1 MIKNLPIANFNS
13 QIFKIKK
20 AVSQW
25 RLEIRDWILKISHW
39 HDLGFTL
46 VELLAVIV
54 VIASIGGIVFGI
66 LFASLRGSNK
76 STNVTTL
83 QQNGN
88 YALSQITKMVRN
100 ARSLEYPSPCF
111 SESTGYS
118 ATTSSIIIENADA
131 GRTTF
136 SCDNLPTGTLSSNSA
151 SLIDTSS
158 VVVTACSFTCTQNSL
173 YDFPTITVSFTL
185 SKKYSSGV
193 VDTTTPSSFQ
203 STVIMRNLK
212 D

>member
-1 MIKNLPIANFNS
+1 MIKNLPSIKFKS
-13 QIFKIKK
+13 QISKVKI
-20 AVSQW
+20 VDFQW
-25 RLEIRDWILKISHW
+25 KLTIKDWILKIFRW
-39 HDLGFTL
+39 QNLGFTL

-54 VIASIGGIVFGI
+54 VIASVSGIVFGV
-66 LFASLRGSNK
+66 LLASLRGSNK
-76 STNVTTL
+76 STNVTIL

-88 YALSQITKMVRN
+88 YALSQITKMIRN

-111 SESTGYS
+111 NETGYI
-118 ATTSSIIIENADA
+118 ATTSSIIIENPDA

-136 SCDNLPTGTLSSNSA
+136 SCNSLPNGTISSNSA
-151 SLIDTSS
+151 SLVDTSS

-173 YDFPTITVSFTL
+173 YNFPTITISFTL

-193 VDTTTPSSFQ
+193 VDATTPSSFQ

-212 D
+212 E

>member
-1 MIKNLPIANFNS
+1 MIKNVPIIANFKS
-13 QIFKIKK
+13 QISKVKM
-20 AVSQW
+20 VDSQW
-25 RLEIRDWILKISHW
+25 KLTIKDWMLKIYSCHK
-39 HDLGFTL
+39 LGFTL

-54 VIASIGGIVFGI
+54 VMASIGGIIFGV

-88 YALSQITKMVRN
+88 YALSQITKMIRN

-111 SESTGYS
+111 SETGYI

-136 SCDNLPTGTLSSNSA
+136 SCDNLPNGTLSSNSA

-158 VVVTACSFTCTQNSL
+158 VVVTACSFTCTQSSL
-173 YDFPTITVSFTL
+173 YNFPTITISFTL

-193 VDTTTPSSFQ
+193 VDTTTPSFFQ

-212 D
+212 E